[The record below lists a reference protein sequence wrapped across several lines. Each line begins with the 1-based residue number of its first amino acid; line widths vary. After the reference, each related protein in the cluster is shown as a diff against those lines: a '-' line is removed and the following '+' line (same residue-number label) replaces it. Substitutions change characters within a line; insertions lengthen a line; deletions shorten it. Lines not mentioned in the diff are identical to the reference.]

1 MQCIAVSSTVR
12 SLATGAFPPI
22 GVLLVSDHHST
33 EPCWWVILMKSER
46 FVIAIDAS
54 MRAGWFY
61 CLESRFV
68 SDVWRRKTSSYT
80 LKQVVIRIHIPIA

>member
-1 MQCIAVSSTVR
+1 
-12 SLATGAFPPI
+12 
-22 GVLLVSDHHST
+22 
-33 EPCWWVILMKSER
+33 MKSER